1 MTIEIIRPE
10 LQALIRQRLQAGG
23 FATPEDVIFEALQEF
38 HPKSVSSAGKR
49 TLADI
54 FAKIRGAAED
64 LDLTR
69 DPSPGRDIAL

>member
-1 MTIEIIRPE
+1 MTIEITRPE
-10 LQALIRQRLQAGG
+10 VQALIHQRLEAGG

-38 HPKSVSSAGKR
+38 HPKRVNSSGRR
-49 TLADI
+49 TLADM

-69 DPSPGRDIAL
+69 DPSPGRDIVL